1 MPRVIPLI
9 SAATIAPLVR
19 SLVLAGRNVQTY
31 LDASDLGYWPAVR
44 PEEPIPLLNVVEFLR
59 AVAHVEGPDFP
70 CRALSEASLLDLARF
85 GREILGA
92 SSPRSA
98 LCRVQ
103 TIHPRHCTH
112 EQISIVEGDDF
123 VQIRHQMY
131 WPFEQEALHLIQQY
145 VAMMFLSL
153 LRFTNAS
160 APLISSLEMEPHPE
174 FGFDLVRNFGLSGT
188 EISPATSRVL
198 VLTIPLNVFDHQFRK
213 IARDRSVPRPD
224 QDWPPMRGDGSLTH
238 SGGVVVAAMLKDRP
252 PTIERLARAAGTS
265 VRSLQRDL
273 TGEGTSFSALLDA
286 ARKDAA
292 LVEICSGTM
301 KLRDIAAAVGFADQ
315 ATLTRAVR
323 RWTGATPRQL
333 RGSDRPRTRSVS
345 LKP

>member
-1 MPRVIPLI
+1 M
-9 SAATIAPLVR
+9 
-19 SLVLAGRNVQTY
+19 
-31 LDASDLGYWPAVR
+31 
-44 PEEPIPLLNVVEFLR
+44 EFLR
-59 AVAHVEGPDFP
+59 SAAHVEGPDFP
-70 CRALSEASLLDLARF
+70 CRALSDASLLDLARF

-92 SSPRSA
+92 SSPRNA
-98 LCRVQ
+98 LLRVQ

-112 EQISIVEGDDF
+112 EQISLVESADS

-131 WPFEQEALHLIQQY
+131 WPFDPEALHLIQQY
-145 VAMMFLSL
+145 VAMMVVSL
-153 LRFTNAS
+153 MRFTDAS
-160 APLISSLEMEPHPE
+160 PPLITSVEMEPHPD
-174 FGFDLVRNFGLSGT
+174 FGFDLIRNFGLSGT

-213 IARDRSVPRPD
+213 IARDRSAANTN

-238 SGGVVVAAMLKDRP
+238 SAGVVVAAMLKDRP

-273 TGEGTSFSALLDA
+273 SGEGTSFSALLDV
-286 ARKDAA
+286 ARRDTA
-292 LVEICSGTM
+292 LAELCSGKM
-301 KLRDIAAAVGFADQ
+301 PVRDIATAIGFADQ

-323 RWTGATPRQL
+323 RWTGTTPL
-333 RGSDRPRTRSVS
+333 KVRGSDMLRRRSAP